1 MKTFTFSRKRKA
13 TICAIALFLVFSAFA
28 VFFLSR
34 YAVNFRRFCNDF
46 FVSELSGNTL
56 NMHYTVA
63 NPSRYGI
70 DSYPPTLPSYSKE
83 RRNNSIKELASAIE
97 TLQGINIAKLNEGN
111 AYLYRLLL
119 PYLENEKNGMLL
131 YYYANPLSP
140 SSGMQSQ
147 LPILLAEYTFRS
159 KQDVDDYLSLLDQTD
174 SYFEGIASYLK
185 DQSAQGLFM
194 PDYSV
199 DKVIAQCDTI
209 MDKTSLEAGTHFLN
223 TTFEERLDH
232 LIEKGG
238 LTEKEKAAYLSE
250 NSRLLTTVMLPA
262 YQKMGDELLLLK
274 GSGKNENGLFYY
286 PDGKKYYN
294 YLIQSNTGSYRDI
307 KEIKLL
313 LLRDF
318 EKSIESMQALL
329 QSNPGLLSSSGALS
343 NSFAYETP
351 TDMLKNLQ
359 QMMVSDFPAL
369 SDVAEDT
376 TPVCTVKPISK
387 NLQEYCSPAFYLTPP
402 LDDIGENVI
411 YINPKN
417 NPHGVELYTTLA
429 HEGYPGH
436 LYQTVYS
443 QLFFRKAETNPIRCL
458 LSYGGY
464 VEGWA
469 MYVELKSYDY
479 AKALMKQ
486 TAPETEALYELYKLD
501 RQIQLSLYSL
511 LDIAIHYEGATY
523 KQAHKMLS
531 SVGIS
536 EPSTTRSIYEYIV
549 EEPTNY
555 LKYYLGYLE
564 IINLK
569 KEAKKLWQDTYSEYR
584 FHKFY
589 LENGPA
595 DFTNLRLQL
604 KQSPLASLPSNPA
617 QTKIN
622 RQSALGTGGWTKN
635 GYPKDLKTF
644 GVSVS
649 RYCPSISLSSF
660 SIVFLMHP
668 SLKGLTNPTSSSI
681 SVKNPDADN
690 RHSFR

>member
-1 MKTFTFSRKRKA
+1 
-13 TICAIALFLVFSAFA
+13 
-28 VFFLSR
+28 
-34 YAVNFRRFCNDF
+34 
-46 FVSELSGNTL
+46 
-56 NMHYTVA
+56 MHYTVA

-70 DSYPPTLPSYSKE
+70 DSYTPTLPSYSKE

-97 TLQGINIAKLNEGN
+97 TLQGIDIAKLNDGN

-199 DKVIAQCDTI
+199 DKIIAQCDTI

-238 LTEKEKAAYLSE
+238 LSEKEKAAYLSE

-286 PDGKKYYN
+286 PDGKKYYT

-443 QLFFRKAETNPIRCL
+443 QLFFRKTETNPIRCL

-479 AKALMKQ
+479 AKSLMKQ

-595 DFTNLRLQL
+595 DFTNLRLHL
-604 KQSPLASLPSNPA
+604 KQSPLASLPSNSA
-617 QTKIN
+617 QTGIKS
-622 RQSALGTGGWTKN
+622 QYAVHTG
-635 GYPKDLKTF
+635 F
-644 GVSVS
+644 
-649 RYCPSISLSSF
+649 
-660 SIVFLMHP
+660 
-668 SLKGLTNPTSSSI
+668 
-681 SVKNPDADN
+681 
-690 RHSFR
+690 

>member
-1 MKTFTFSRKRKA
+1 
-13 TICAIALFLVFSAFA
+13 
-28 VFFLSR
+28 
-34 YAVNFRRFCNDF
+34 
-46 FVSELSGNTL
+46 
-56 NMHYTVA
+56 MHYTVA

-70 DSYPPTLPSYSKE
+70 DSYTPTLPSYSKE

-97 TLQGINIAKLNEGN
+97 TLQGIDIAKLNDGN
-111 AYLYRLLL
+111 AYLYRL

-199 DKVIAQCDTI
+199 DKIIAQCDTI

-238 LTEKEKAAYLSE
+238 LSEKEKAAYLSE

-286 PDGKKYYN
+286 PDGKKYYT

-443 QLFFRKAETNPIRCL
+443 QLFFRKTETNPIRCL

-479 AKALMKQ
+479 AKSLMKQ

-595 DFTNLRLQL
+595 DFTNLRLHL
-604 KQSPLASLPSNPA
+604 KQSPLASLPSNSA
-617 QTKIN
+617 QTGIKS
-622 RQSALGTGGWTKN
+622 QYAVHTG
-635 GYPKDLKTF
+635 F
-644 GVSVS
+644 
-649 RYCPSISLSSF
+649 
-660 SIVFLMHP
+660 
-668 SLKGLTNPTSSSI
+668 
-681 SVKNPDADN
+681 
-690 RHSFR
+690 